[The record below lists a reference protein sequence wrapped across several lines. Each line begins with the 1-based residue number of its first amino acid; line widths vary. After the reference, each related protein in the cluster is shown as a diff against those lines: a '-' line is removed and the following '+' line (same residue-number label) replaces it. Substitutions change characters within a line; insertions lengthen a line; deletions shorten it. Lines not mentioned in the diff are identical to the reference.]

1 MITEA
6 QPVALKYLFTVEY
19 KDGSTYKQNEQDV
32 SFQDSSRSCFYD
44 VAQRLDEVIKFSIS
58 GENNTFLVDMSDGSF
73 EVNGTSFY
81 MHDRDLTLRDARL
94 IFYRQHTHKVNASC
108 EELSHDIVYC
118 IGWQANDEKGN
129 NIKRIMEID

>member
-1 MITEA
+1 MITET

-19 KDGSTYKQNEQDV
+19 KDGSTYKQNDQDV
-32 SFQDSSRSCFYD
+32 SFQDSTRSCFYD
-44 VAQRLDEVIKFSIS
+44 VAQRLDEVKRFSVS
-58 GENNTFLVDMSDGSF
+58 DGDNTFLVDMSDGCF
-73 EVNGTSFY
+73 EVNSVPFY

-94 IFYRQHTHKVNASC
+94 IFYRQHTHSLNQYN
-108 EELSHDIVYC
+108 EELSHQIRYA